1 MIVRAIV
8 SGETV
13 SSSVFECSNGMVELS
28 DVGTSPVETFC
39 SAVLC
44 TVTGGDDGAESSAR
58 CVSEREWFA
67 LTSCT
72 RSAAYSL

>member
-13 SSSVFECSNGMVELS
+13 SSSVFEYSNGMV
-28 DVGTSPVETFC
+28 DVGTSPVESFC